1 MGWTGWTL
9 LFWRMPCVAIAGAH
23 SAIALLWFLFSF
35 VSGVDV
41 FICGSDGSVKYVPKK
56 RHYCVHSEHYIPAQI
71 EASNSALKSN
81 ASLQH
86 SGQA

>member
-1 MGWTGWTL
+1 MLLTLTPPSPFFILLL
-9 LFWRMPCVAIAGAH
+9 LFDC
-23 SAIALLWFLFSF
+23 

-71 EASNSALKSN
+71 EASNSAIKSN